1 MRRHPP
7 RPWRSLLAVTV
18 RPHPRPR
25 TGSPSQPRRPV
36 GAQRGR
42 RPPRGAASAPGAQQ
56 PRGCGRRNTLKHLL
70 LRPRG
75 RAGTRGRWRGAR
87 RGVWEEPQGLWRK
100 ETAELRDR
108 GRGPAPRP
116 QAADGPQ
123 RGAAAATVDAGV
135 LLGTDSRP
143 RRGLAAALRVRR
155 QCGEGVQP
163 EPLSESAH
171 AGWASASVAPS
182 QHPPPRLISGHWE
195 GTVRG
200 GHGVPLGAPAASLCG
215 PRCAGLRRL
224 SVCAADAPARVRL

>member
-7 RPWRSLLAVTV
+7 RPRRSLLAVTV

-75 RAGTRGRWRGAR
+75 RAGRGEGGEARGAR

-100 ETAELRDR
+100 EAAELRDR
-108 GRGPAPRP
+108 GHSPAPRP

-143 RRGLAAALRVRR
+143 RRGRGCCPESASSVRR
-155 QCGEGVQP
+155 GGAARAPAPERARRLGVCLGGSQP
-163 EPLSESAH
+163 A
-171 AGWASASVAPS
+171 
-182 QHPPPRLISGHWE
+182 PPPG
-195 GTVRG
+195 
-200 GHGVPLGAPAASLCG
+200 
-215 PRCAGLRRL
+215 
-224 SVCAADAPARVRL
+224 